1 MARDLKKVKT
11 KELNFD
17 EIEID
22 FLNEIL
28 DYYEKTLEKKELSQ
42 LKKVSHQGMVG
53 ILKKKINN
61 DEWTGEKWIKT

>member
-42 LKKVSHQGMVG
+42 LKKVSHLGMVG

-61 DEWTGEKWIKT
+61 DEWTGEKWL

>member
-11 KELNFD
+11 KKIILD
-17 EIEID
+17 EIELE

-42 LKKVSHQGMVG
+42 LKKVSHLGMVG

-61 DEWTGEKWIKT
+61 DEWTGEKWI

>member
-17 EIEID
+17 EIEIV

-61 DEWTGEKWIKT
+61 DEWTGEKWI

>member
-22 FLNEIL
+22 FLNEVL
-28 DYYEKTLEKKELSQ
+28 EFYEEALNKKELSQ
-42 LKKVSHQGMVG
+42 LKKVSHQGMTA
-53 ILKKKINN
+53 ILKDKINN
-61 DEWTGEKWIKT
+61 CEWTGEEWI

>member
-42 LKKVSHQGMVG
+42 LKKVSHLGMVG

-61 DEWTGEKWIKT
+61 DEWTGEKWI

>member
-11 KELNFD
+11 KEINFD
-17 EIEID
+17 EIEIE

-61 DEWTGEKWIKT
+61 DEWTGEEWL

>member
-1 MARDLKKVKT
+1 MARDLKKVKI
-11 KELNFD
+11 KKIILD

-42 LKKVSHQGMVG
+42 LKKVSHLGMVG

-61 DEWTGEKWIKT
+61 DEWTGEKWI